1 MKILYKDIF
10 EFAEV
15 VSACIKSVEAGA
27 SYNCPLYEQCSS
39 DLISGRAVMQAE
51 ILNPAHEFGKEEE

>member
-15 VSACIKSVEAGA
+15 THACIRSVEAGVC
-27 SYNCPLYEQCSS
+27 YNCPLYEQCSRDS
-39 DLISGRAVMQAE
+39 ISGRAVMQAE
-51 ILNPAHEFGKEEE
+51 ILKPAHEFSKEEE